1 MPLPLRG
8 LWQMSRPLIL
18 PSGVL
23 AHGVGV
29 AIARYEGRP
38 LDWERQALALTLT
51 LLANLAAHYADEYA
65 DADTDALAVHT
76 GISGGSGAIAAGL
89 ATRRLA
95 LLAALAVSCLTVV
108 AGLAAV
114 SSGLLPAAAGVI
126 LLIGLS
132 GGWAYSLPP
141 LALERR
147 GWGEL
152 TNALLGGLLMP
163 LMAYAAAHGAPPLQV
178 YLQLTPMVA
187 AAMTCILGVHWA
199 DRKADALVGK
209 RTLAV
214 ILGHRLRWLWW
225 ACIALAYLLPLLL
238 TPRIIPPTVAI
249 AGLLTLPLGCYI
261 GLRATRT
268 DSAVPGAILMVALM
282 LAHTVAYWLIA
293 H

>member
-1 MPLPLRG
+1 MAPNPLRG

-23 AHGVGV
+23 AYAVGV
-29 AIARYEGRP
+29 AMARYAGHP
-38 LDWERQALALTLT
+38 IIWGDQALALTLT
-51 LLANLAAHYADEYA
+51 MLANLAAHYADEYA

-89 ATRRLA
+89 ATRTLA
-95 LLAALAVSCLTVV
+95 LNAALFVSALTIVVGIGAVLSGRLPLAA
-108 AGLAAV
+108 GL
-114 SSGLLPAAAGVI
+114 I

-147 GWGEL
+147 GLGEI

-163 LMAYAAAHGAPPLQV
+163 LMAYATAAHHAPPLEA
-178 YLQLTPMVA
+178 YLQLAPMVA
-187 AAMTCILGVHWA
+187 AALTCILGVHWA
-199 DRKADALVGK
+199 DRNADALVGK

-214 ILGHRLRWLWW
+214 ILGQRLRWLWW

-238 TPRIIPPTVAI
+238 MPHIIPAAVAV
-249 AGLLTLPLGCYI
+249 AGLLTLPLGLYV
-261 GLRATRT
+261 GFRATRT
-268 DSAVPGAILMVALM
+268 DSAVPGAGLMLALM
-282 LAHTVAYWLIA
+282 LAHTVAYWV
-293 H
+293 